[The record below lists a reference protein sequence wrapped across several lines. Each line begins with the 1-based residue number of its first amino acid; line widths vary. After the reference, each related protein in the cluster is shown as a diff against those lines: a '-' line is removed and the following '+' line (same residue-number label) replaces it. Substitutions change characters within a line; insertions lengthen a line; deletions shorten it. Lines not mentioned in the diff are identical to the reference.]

1 MEIWAGALCGKCDTP
16 NYEKQNMLKV
26 MDFHEVFI
34 VYEIQMQYPSQW
46 SLLLYEKLPNNKVN
60 VLYLSVKKKKK
71 KTELGS

>member
-1 MEIWAGALCGKCDTP
+1 MEIGAGALCGKCDTP

-71 KTELGS
+71 LS